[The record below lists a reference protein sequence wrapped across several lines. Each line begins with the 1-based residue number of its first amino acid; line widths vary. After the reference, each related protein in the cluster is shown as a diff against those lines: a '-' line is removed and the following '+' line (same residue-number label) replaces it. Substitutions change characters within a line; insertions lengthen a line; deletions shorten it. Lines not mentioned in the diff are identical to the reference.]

1 MESIIKLLF
10 TLPDSVTNNIK
21 GKTRIILETNKNNI
35 SLLGK
40 KFKEIVINSLKNKK
54 SYLENIIKTQKK
66 EVVINEVEK
75 EILNNL
81 SGFNSQIKEFSNYIT
96 LNCESIK
103 EIINQVC
110 NEKIDNFYLSETKLE
125 EKILDEIRPK
135 IIDIYDDIYGRKGI
149 FDIFSKTSNS
159 EYCETFIN
167 TINDNFS
174 KIMDSTILA
183 NINNL
188 IRYFT
193 SLLNSINEVNDI
205 LLNQNEIIAKKL
217 FSLQDLIKNPNYKEK
232 YINLK
237 KIGEGG
243 YGVIYKANIK
253 NTNELRALKV
263 INKELLKENITK
275 NFILADEA
283 EEEYKK
289 CINCF
294 MNEIENMKIC
304 SQYNTNNNSVKFYEY
319 YDTEKE
325 FIIVMELCD
334 DNLFSLLQER
344 KKGLNKEEIYNIM
357 NQLNYTFKIMNKNK
371 IIHRDIKLEN
381 IVVKYNDKSKKNY
394 IVKLTDYGI
403 SKQLINTKGRTN
415 VGTSLTMAPEILK
428 GEGEI
433 YDNKCDLWSIGII
446 IYQLY
451 FKDYPY
457 KGITDVAIYNQIK
470 NLGKKILKRTNNNNL
485 NNLIDSLLI
494 IDPRERI
501 NYEEYFNHP
510 FFKEYLNN
518 IKINNNNYIISE
530 IEIKEDNKNE
540 RIISSYE
547 EFYKENKD
555 WIEKIEDEEERKM
568 LMNEENKNEKE
579 IKKIVL

>member
-1 MESIIKLLF
+1 MSSKNYLKNQFNEKFNKKMESIIKLLF

-21 GKTRIILETNKNNI
+21 GKTRNILETNKNNI

-81 SGFNSQIKEFSNYIT
+81 SGFNSQIKEFSNYIS

-110 NEKIDNFYLSETKLE
+110 NEKIDNFFLSETKLE

-205 LLNQNEIIAKKL
+205 LLNQNEIIARKL

-253 NTNELRALKV
+253 NTNEFRALKV

-275 NFILADEA
+275 NFFLADEA

-334 DNLFSLLQER
+334 DNLFSLLKER

-357 NQLNYTFKIMNKNK
+357 NQLNNTFKIMVKKK
-371 IIHRDIKLEN
+371 IIHRDLKLEN
-381 IVVKYNDKSKKNY
+381 ILIKYENKEKTKY
-394 IVKLTDYGI
+394 TVKLIDYGI
-403 SKQLINTKGRTN
+403 SKKLD
-415 VGTSLTMAPEILK
+415 SLTRKNNTIIGTFSYMAPEILNEEAY
-428 GEGEI
+428 GNE
-433 YDNKCDLWSIGII
+433 CDLWSLGVI
-446 IYQLY
+446 IYRLI
-451 FKDYPY
+451 FMEFPY
-457 KGITDVAIYNQIK
+457 NAETISGIRN
-470 NLGKKILKRTNNNNL
+470 KINNMGQSLLNKASDDNL
-485 NNLIDSLLI
+485 NNLIRKLLVK
-494 IDPRERI
+494 DPKDRMKWED
-501 NYEEYFNHP
+501 
-510 FFKEYLNN
+510 FFEFF
-518 IKINNNNYIISE
+518 NNN
-530 IEIKEDNKNE
+530 
-540 RIISSYE
+540 
-547 EFYKENKD
+547 
-555 WIEKIEDEEERKM
+555 
-568 LMNEENKNEKE
+568 
-579 IKKIVL
+579 